1 MIDTRLHTLLTLM
14 EAGSYTKAARV
25 LSLTQPAVSHHI
37 RQLEQEYGAPVF
49 YRSTKQ
55 LKLTPE
61 GGILVKYARRMQALE
76 NNVIQSLEDYRNGLS
91 RFTVGITPTAEE
103 NLVPRVM
110 ATYCNLH
117 PDTSIRIV
125 TDTIK
130 NIYNML
136 KSYEVDIGIVEGSIP
151 DENLTQVLL
160 DTDYL
165 CLIVSPQH
173 PFARRGSVSL
183 EELKGQRL
191 ILRSRQAGTRKL
203 FENYLLSCSESLK
216 SFHVI
221 MEIDNVATI
230 KELVASNL
238 GVSVIAHS
246 ACIDAEHTGS
256 LSVIPI
262 ENFRMTRS
270 INMVHHRDFTHTE
283 ILAEI
288 RQIYEQIR

>member
-117 PDTSIRIV
+117 PDTSITIV

-151 DENLTQVLL
+151 DENLNAGIARHGLPL
-160 DTDYL
+160 PDRLPAASL
-165 CLIVSPQH
+165 CPAGEREPGGAQRSKAD
-173 PFARRGSVSL
+173 FAL
-183 EELKGQRL
+183 T
-191 ILRSRQAGTRKL
+191 AGG
-203 FENYLLSCSESLK
+203 
-216 SFHVI
+216 H
-221 MEIDNVATI
+221 A
-230 KELVASNL
+230 
-238 GVSVIAHS
+238 
-246 ACIDAEHTGS
+246 
-256 LSVIPI
+256 
-262 ENFRMTRS
+262 
-270 INMVHHRDFTHTE
+270 
-283 ILAEI
+283 
-288 RQIYEQIR
+288 

>member
-117 PDTSIRIV
+117 PDTSITIV

-173 PFARRGSVSL
+173 PFARVQIV
-183 EELKGQRL
+183 EKQ
-191 ILRSRQAGTRKL
+191 Q
-203 FENYLLSCSESLK
+203 F
-216 SFHVI
+216 
-221 MEIDNVATI
+221 
-230 KELVASNL
+230 
-238 GVSVIAHS
+238 
-246 ACIDAEHTGS
+246 
-256 LSVIPI
+256 
-262 ENFRMTRS
+262 
-270 INMVHHRDFTHTE
+270 VHRHAPR
-283 ILAEI
+283 I
-288 RQIYEQIR
+288 IY